1 MAYLRPGVYV
11 EETLSP
17 IPPIAGSEAGSI
29 ATFIGYTDKG
39 PTTPTLVG
47 SWNEYV
53 NFYGSWSTDTARNK
67 VATAVY
73 LFFANGGGQCYV
85 QRVTGTSAVATA
97 TRTLNDTSAPTP
109 AATLAVSANNPG
121 AWGNNIAIGVTASSI
136 STTYFTLSVYYGG
149 GTDGYIV
156 ERFTDVTMKTSDPR
170 YAVNV
175 INGSS
180 SYITVVDS
188 SFSDTFEATDNPAI
202 TTVGTPLS
210 LSSGADG
217 TLPTEAQIVAAA
229 SLLDVVTIPVLLNA
243 PGVTGATDVNSLI
256 SYASGRGDAFVV
268 IDGSNGT
275 VSDQITLANSY
286 TSSSYAA
293 VYYPNLVIPS
303 PTSTG
308 VGATILANNGGAV
321 IGKIVAT
328 DASRGVFKSPAGLD
342 SRIAG
347 AVSVTNLTNANLDT
361 LNSNGAAVNAIRYVP
376 GSGIVIMGARTLKPG
391 YSDRYISVRRSLIYL
406 RKSLSD
412 LTEFAI
418 FEPNDF
424 RLHTRL
430 EDTVSNFLTKFWQQ
444 GGLAGATPADAFFV
458 KCDDGNN
465 TPSTIANGSVI
476 IEVGVALQRPAE
488 FVIIRI
494 SQYDSG
500 AVVTVS

>member
-17 IPPIAGSEAGSI
+17 IPPIAGSESGSI

-39 PTTPTLVG
+39 PTVPTLVS

-53 NFYGSWSTDTARNK
+53 NFYGSWSSSEARNK

-85 QRVTGTSAVATA
+85 QRVTGTSSVATA
-97 TRTLNDTSAPTP
+97 TRTLVDTTAPD
-109 AATLAVSANNPG
+109 AANTLVVSAKNPG
-121 AWGNNIAIGVTASSI
+121 AWGNNIAIGITESSI
-136 STTYFTLSVYYGG
+136 STTYFTLSVYYNG

-156 ERFTDVTMKTSDPR
+156 ERFTDVTMKTTDAR
-170 YAVNV
+170 YAVSV

-180 SYITVVDS
+180 SYITVSDS
-188 SFSDTFEATDNPAI
+188 SVSDSFQDSDNPAV
-202 TTVGTPLS
+202 TTVGSPLS
-210 LSSGADG
+210 LSSGVDG
-217 TLPTEAQIVAAA
+217 TLPTDTQIVAAA
-229 SLLDVVTIPVLLNA
+229 SLLDTVTVPMLVNA
-243 PGVTGATDVNSLI
+243 PGVTGATQVNSLI
-256 SYASGRGDAFVV
+256 SYAAGRGDVFVIV
-268 IDGSNGT
+268 DGSNGT
-275 VSDQITLANSY
+275 VSDQLTLADSY

-308 VGATILANNGGAV
+308 VGATVTANNGGAV

-328 DASRGVFKSPAGLD
+328 DSSRGVFKSPAGLE

-347 AVSVTNLTNANLDT
+347 AVSVANLTNANLDA

-391 YSDRYISVRRSLIYL
+391 YADRYISVRRSLIYL
-406 RKSLSD
+406 RKALTD
-412 LTEFAI
+412 LTSFAI

-424 RLHTRL
+424 RLHNRL
-430 EDTVSNFLTKFWQQ
+430 DATV
-444 GGLAGATPADAFFV
+444 
-458 KCDDGNN
+458 
-465 TPSTIANGSVI
+465 
-476 IEVGVALQRPAE
+476 
-488 FVIIRI
+488 
-494 SQYDSG
+494 
-500 AVVTVS
+500 